1 MTSSQT
7 LREPAEPPA
16 TAPEHITSERFDRR
30 AWALLLVVCGAVFLD
45 GLDISMVG
53 VALPSIDADL
63 SLSTT
68 SLQWI
73 VSGYVLGYGGFL
85 LLGGRAAD
93 LLGRRRVFIAALVL
107 FATASLLGGLV
118 NDGTVLIATRFLKG
132 IAAAF
137 TAPAAL
143 SIVTTTFAEGP
154 ARNRALAI
162 YAATG
167 ATGFSSGLIF
177 GGALTELGWRLTF
190 FVPVILTAGL
200 IALAIKYV
208 PNHPS
213 DDRAGRT
220 MDLPGAALVTSTMLL
235 AVFTIVQAPEAGWGS
250 IRTIGSLFAVVVL
263 GWAFLQVEHRTSHP
277 LVRLGI
283 FRSPRLRRA
292 NLTAMTVFGAWIA
305 FQFVGT
311 LYMQQLRGWSAF
323 EMAGAFLPTGLLVAF
338 GSPQS
343 GKLVGRYGSGPVIAS
358 GMVAFVA
365 AYLLATGISAD
376 SNYFTSF
383 LPTMILGG
391 LGFMLTFGPLNMAA
405 TEGIAD
411 EEQGLASGLLFTS
424 LQFGGAVALAIA
436 TAAMA
441 GATAGSSAPVGSV
454 EATMDGF
461 HAALVVSVVVSIAG
475 LVIASSG
482 LIAPALERRGWRTA
496 PTTQDERGLVATEDH
511 R

>member
-1 MTSSQT
+1 MTST
-7 LREPAEPPA
+7 
-16 TAPEHITSERFDRR
+16 HITDERFDRR

-53 VALPSIDADL
+53 VALPSIDSDL
-63 SLSTT
+63 HLSTT

-118 NDGTVLIATRFLKG
+118 SDGTLLIATRFLKG

-143 SIVTTTFAEGP
+143 SIVTTTFSEGP

-177 GGALTELGWRLTF
+177 GGVLTEFGWRYTF
-190 FVPVILTAGL
+190 IVPVILTAGL
-200 IALAIKYV
+200 LALAVRYI
-208 PNHPS
+208 PDGGIPERN
-213 DDRAGRT
+213 GRT
-220 MDLPGAALVTSTMLL
+220 FDLPGAALITSSMLV
-235 AVFTIVQAPEAGWGS
+235 AVFTIVEAPNAGWGS
-250 IRTIGSLFAVVVL
+250 IRTLGGLVGAIALITLFT
-263 GWAFLQVEHRTSHP
+263 QVEQRSSHP

-283 FRSPRLRRA
+283 LRSAKLRRA
-292 NLTAMTVFGAWIA
+292 NLTAMTVFGAWIG

-311 LYMQQLRGWSAF
+311 LYMQQLRDWSAF
-323 EMAGAFLPTGLLVAF
+323 EMAGAFLPTGLIVAF
-338 GSPQS
+338 GSPRS
-343 GKLVGRYGSGPVIAS
+343 GTLVNRFGTARVVATGMVSFVIAYVLS
-358 GMVAFVA
+358 
-365 AYLLATGISAD
+365 TGIGEDSA
-376 SNYFTSF
+376 YATSI
-383 LPTMILGG
+383 LPTMLFAGI
-391 LGFMLTFGPLNMAA
+391 GFMLTFGPLNMAA
-405 TEGIAD
+405 TEGIKD

-436 TAAMA
+436 TAAMDA
-441 GATAGSSAPVGSV
+441 ATEASSSPVGS
-454 EATMDGF
+454 AAAQIDGY
-461 HAALVVSVVVSIAG
+461 HAALLVSVAVSVIGLGIAAAG
-475 LVIASSG
+475 LV
-482 LIAPALERRGWRTA
+482 APARAWAGRFRSAWQSSYAGAGDQR
-496 PTTQDERGLVATEDH
+496 
-511 R
+511 